1 MGRRLVV
8 QECEHGPERSHT
20 DKNDCQGTK
29 RILVHQLYKAR
40 SRTTRII
47 VKFNLTRASLVTT
60 LNIETRCT
68 AL

>member
-1 MGRRLVV
+1 MFR
-8 QECEHGPERSHT
+8 ECEHGPKRSHT
-20 DKNDCQGTK
+20 YKNDCQGTK

-40 SRTTRII
+40 SRSTRII

-60 LNIETRCT
+60 LHIVTRRT

>member
-1 MGRRLVV
+1 MFR
-8 QECEHGPERSHT
+8 ECEHGPERSHT
-20 DKNDCQGTK
+20 YKNDCQRTK

-47 VKFNLTRASLVTT
+47 VKFNLTRARLVTT
-60 LNIETRCT
+60 LHIVTKRT